1 MNGKKA
7 KQLRKAAR
15 EVRRRLI
22 AQAKEQRLLPLVGPP
37 PSISQIIRRMK
48 HASGVQ

>member
-1 MNGKKA
+1 MNARKS

-22 AQAKEQRLLPLVGPP
+22 ARAMEQRMIPLVGPP
-37 PSISQIIRRMK
+37 PSLKQIIQRMK
-48 HASGVQ
+48 HAQGL